1 MIKIGLKPAMATSLA
16 ESDKPIEQLDTIID
30 FAKALL
36 NELNGRNFLNGWNK
50 LNPASS
56 ESPAG
61 DCSVDGMPLY
71 QRHLGG
77 TTSGKPERD

>member
-36 NELNGRNFLNGWNK
+36 NELNGWNK